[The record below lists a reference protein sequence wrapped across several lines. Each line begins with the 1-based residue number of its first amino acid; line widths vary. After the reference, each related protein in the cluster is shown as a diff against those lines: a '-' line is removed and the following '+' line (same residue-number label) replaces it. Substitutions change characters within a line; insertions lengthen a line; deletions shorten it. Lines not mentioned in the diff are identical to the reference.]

1 MSVFD
6 SHTPGR
12 WLVSVVRAVAKKLQA
27 LYGIVPNLVDRK
39 HMEPDNRSRHHYH
52 LKGQSAE
59 QFLHT
64 LAVKSFF
71 MDWCYPN
78 PHWPDGKELCDLLI
92 VFDNVAIIWQVKDLK
107 LNNEGRYRTSEVQ
120 KNIRQ
125 LAGAR
130 RKLFDLKM
138 PIDLENPRRGSE
150 RFDPTQITDVYL
162 ISALLGEG
170 ESASLIVD
178 TLKQYTVHLFN
189 REFTEI
195 ALTELDT
202 IADFTDYLRIKET
215 FIREKKENLLI
226 QGGEQELLAY
236 YLTHNRS
243 FDQLLTPAFVLIEE
257 GHWAGLQDHPQYR
270 ARQGANKI
278 SYGWD
283 FLIDRAHEGGTT
295 EYERIARELAR
306 PNRFV
311 RRTLAHAFYDG
322 TFRAHRAG
330 PEGLRRVIFELEGQL
345 SRGTTYCFLFVDEAQ
360 SREDRCAM
368 LQATCIVA
376 RGTIRENWRVI
387 GIATEQHIAP
397 TRAYDFLFL
406 DLPEWTNEHQ
416 EDMEVF
422 QRELGILIESKLT
435 PIDAK
440 EYLDVPRSE

>member
-1 MSVFD
+1 
-6 SHTPGR
+6 
-12 WLVSVVRAVAKKLQA
+12 
-27 LYGIVPNLVDRK
+27 
-39 HMEPDNRSRHHYH
+39 MEPDNRNRHHYH

-64 LAVKSFF
+64 LTVKSFF
-71 MDWCYPN
+71 TDWCYPN
-78 PHWPDGKELCDLLI
+78 PHWPDGKELCDLLV

-107 LNNEGRYRTSEVQ
+107 LDKEGRYRTSEVE

-150 RFDPTQITDVYL
+150 RFDATQITEVYL

-170 ESASLIVD
+170 ESASSIVD
-178 TLKQYTVHLFN
+178 MLKQHTVHVFG
-189 REFTEI
+189 REYTEI

-202 IADFTDYLRIKET
+202 IADFTDYLRTKER
-215 FIREKKENLLI
+215 FIREKKGNLLI
-226 QGGEQELLAY
+226 EGGEQELLAY

-243 FDQLLTPAFVLIEE
+243 FEKLLSPAFVLVDD
-257 GHWAGLQDHPQYR
+257 GHWTKLQDHPQYR
-270 ARQGANKI
+270 ARQEANKI

-283 FLIDRAHEGGTT
+283 FLIDRAHEGGTA

-311 RRTLAHAFYDG
+311 RRALAHAFYDG
-322 TFRAHRAG
+322 TVRAHRAG
-330 PEGLRRVIFELEGQL
+330 PEGLRRIMFEREGQL
-345 SRGTTYCFLFVDEAQ
+345 SWGTTYCFLFVDEAQ

-368 LQATCIVA
+368 LQATCVVA
-376 RGTIRENWRVI
+376 RGTIRENGRVI
-387 GIATEQHIAP
+387 GIATERRIAP
-397 TRAYDFLFL
+397 TCSYDFLFL
-406 DLPEWTNEHQ
+406 DLPEWTNEYQ

-422 QRELGILIESKLT
+422 QRELGILIEPKLT
-435 PIDAK
+435 PIDYK
-440 EYLDVPRSE
+440 EYPDVPRNG